1 MSVAFYGDYDTTE
14 TVNIPFNTFSSDNP
28 SASVTVSDLV
38 AADIEIHKDGS
49 TTQRASDNGVTVSIN
64 FDSVTGNHMVHI
76 DLSDNSDAGYYAN
89 GSRYAVRI
97 EGATVDGG
105 TINAWVGAFSIGCT
119 LRPTTAGAKLDVS
132 ATGEAGLDFDN
143 INDATGAHT
152 LTNITV
158 PVVTD
163 VSNEVTADVTKISGD
178 SDAANNLE
186 LALENGTAGYIASD
200 MKYLDGGAQSATDL
214 KDFADA
220 GYDPGTNKV
229 QGVVL
234 TDTCTTNTD
243 MRGTDGANTTVPD
256 AAGTAAALHTTT
268 DGKIDVVD
276 GIVDDILVDTAEI
289 GAAGIGL
296 TAIPW
301 NSDWDVEVNSQVS
314 DVLKTD
320 TIAEM
325 TQGIPPTTPT
335 FQQAI
340 MYGYM
345 ALTKDLNDDGSSK
358 DFYNNAGTVIW
369 KKALSDDGT
378 DYHETKGA
386 SGA

>member
-1 MSVAFYGDYDTTE
+1 MEGTT
-14 TVNIPFNTFSSDNP
+14 I
-28 SASVTVSDLV
+28 
-38 AADIEIHKDGS
+38 DG
-49 TTQRASDNGVTVSIN
+49 A
-64 FDSVTGNHMVHI
+64 
-76 DLSDNSDAGYYAN
+76 
-89 GSRYAVRI
+89 
-97 EGATVDGG
+97 
-105 TINAWVGAFSIGCT
+105 TINAWIGAFSIGCT

-143 INDATGAHT
+143 IKDATGAHT

-301 NSDWDVEVNSQVS
+301 NSDWDAEVNSQVS

>member
-1 MSVAFYGDYDTTE
+1 MGCPTECEIGDSNTLTFSVTTHDPNTGVLTDADAVPSYRIYEDETAVPILTGNMAKLDDANTTGFYTE
-14 TVNIPFNTFSSDNP
+14 TITTSAGNGFENGKTYNIY
-28 SASVTVSDLV
+28 
-38 AADIEIHKDGS
+38 IE
-49 TTQRASDNGVTVSIN
+49 
-64 FDSVTGNHMVHI
+64 
-76 DLSDNSDAGYYAN
+76 
-89 GSRYAVRI
+89 
-97 EGATVDGG
+97 ATVDSDKGG
-105 TINAWVGAFSIGCT
+105 MSYAFVAYDQ
-119 LRPTTAGAKLDVS
+119 RQANVKQ
-132 ATGEAGLDFDN
+132 
-143 INDATGAHT
+143 
-152 LTNITV
+152 
-158 PVVTD
+158 
-163 VSNEVTADVTKISGD
+163 ISDD

-369 KKALSDDGT
+369 KKDLSDDGT
-378 DYHETKGA
+378 DYHEIKGA